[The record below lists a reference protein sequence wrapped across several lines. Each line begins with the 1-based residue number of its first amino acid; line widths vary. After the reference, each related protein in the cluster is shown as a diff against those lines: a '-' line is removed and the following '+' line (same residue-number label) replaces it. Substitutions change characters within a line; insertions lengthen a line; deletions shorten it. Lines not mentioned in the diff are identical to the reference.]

1 MRHFH
6 LPALALLAGC
16 ATVPAGSFQPGA
28 AQIRLTVAAAESA
41 LRQLALDVQ
50 GQAVAPDYA
59 GVSTLL
65 DAARVTVATES
76 VLADGDFTPALAAE
90 RALLG
95 VTLKICAD
103 GVDTMRADPGSAA
116 PFARG
121 QFGFSCLLPLSL
133 FAVR

>member
-16 ATVPAGSFQPGA
+16 VTVPAGSFQPGA
-28 AQIRLTVAAAESA
+28 AHIRLTVAASESA
-41 LRQLALDVQ
+41 LRQLVLDVQ
-50 GQAVAPDYA
+50 GQDVAPDYA

-95 VTLKICAD
+95 VTLKVCAD
-103 GVDTMRADPGSAA
+103 GVDAMRADPGSAA